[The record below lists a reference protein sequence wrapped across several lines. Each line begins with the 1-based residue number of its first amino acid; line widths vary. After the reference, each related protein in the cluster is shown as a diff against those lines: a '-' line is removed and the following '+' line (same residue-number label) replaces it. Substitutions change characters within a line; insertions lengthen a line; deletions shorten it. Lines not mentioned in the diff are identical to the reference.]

1 MTTGVLALLLL
12 VAVAAACIAVARA
25 RAAQAQLGASLARD
39 RDRVEL
45 DQKTQADGRLARDI
59 SHDLN
64 DLLTAIIGHTE
75 LLIASLDPD
84 GGSILDAYEI
94 RRAALSA
101 AQLTRPLRTL
111 GGSGAADAGGAFAVE
126 AQSRLEP
133 AVAVAPVVDTRVRP
147 QVLVVEDEPGMRE
160 LIRVVL
166 TKAGYR
172 VVAVDAPRAA
182 LAALARQPDM
192 ALMLVDVV
200 MPEMNGYDMVAEART
215 SVAGIQVVFISA
227 FARDPART
235 LNADRFLA
243 KPFTAEALTAVV
255 EAALADQNILR

>member
-1 MTTGVLALLLL
+1 MVTVVLALLL
-12 VAVAAACIAVARA
+12 VAAVTAACLAVARA
-25 RAAQAQLGASLARD
+25 RAAQAQLGASLTRD

-45 DQKTQADGRLARDI
+45 DQKAQADGRLARDI
-59 SHDLN
+59 SHHLN
-64 DLLTAIIGHTE
+64 DLLTAIVGHTE

-94 RRAALSA
+94 RRAALKA
-101 AQLTRPLRTL
+101 AQLTRPLPTL
-111 GGSGAADAGGAFAVE
+111 GGSGADARAAFAVE
-126 AQSRLEP
+126 APSRLEP
-133 AVAVAPVVDTRVRP
+133 AGTVEPPADTRVRP
-147 QVLVVEDEPGMRE
+147 QLLVVEDEPGVRE

-182 LAALARQPDM
+182 LAALARQPDI

-200 MPEMNGYDMVAEART
+200 MPEMNGYDLVAEART
-215 SVAGIQVVFISA
+215 IVAGIGVVFISA

-235 LNADRFLA
+235 LKADCFLA